1 MRKCLE
7 EANDS
12 SYTTL
17 VFPAMGTGQLG
28 YPRDQVAEMMYQTI
42 IDFDRKSAGP
52 NLKHIKFICFPG
64 DLETCEVKQKHI
76 VVQVFIAEFFLFFLT
91 CINWAHLFRHKQ
103 SQDLYYINVRSKLI
117 FIDAMYILVSWFTC
131 RLLRRRKNIASI
143 LTSPNCR
150 SEVRASFNYKKSAFL
165 KSKLFCEL
173 TLV

>member
-1 MRKCLE
+1 MFGSGQWFILYDPGVPSHGDGTARISQGPGGRNDVPDHHRLWPQICWTELE
-7 EANDS
+7 AHKI
-12 SYTTL
+12 YL
-17 VFPAMGTGQLG
+17 FPWWFG
-28 YPRDQVAEMMYQTI
+28 
-42 IDFDRKSAGP
+42 
-52 NLKHIKFICFPG
+52 NLWGKTKTYIF
-64 DLETCEVKQKHI
+64 

>member
-64 DLETCEVKQKHI
+64 DLETCEVKQNHI
-76 VVQVFIAEFFLFFLT
+76 VVQVFFVFSYLYK
-91 CINWAHLFRHKQ
+91 WAHLFRHKQ

-117 FIDAMYILVSWFTC
+117 FIVAMYILVSWFTC
-131 RLLRRRKNIASI
+131 RLLRQRKNIASI
-143 LTSPNCR
+143 LTSQNSR
-150 SEVRASFNYKKSAFL
+150 SEVRASFNYKNSTFL
-165 KSKLFCEL
+165 KSKHFCEL